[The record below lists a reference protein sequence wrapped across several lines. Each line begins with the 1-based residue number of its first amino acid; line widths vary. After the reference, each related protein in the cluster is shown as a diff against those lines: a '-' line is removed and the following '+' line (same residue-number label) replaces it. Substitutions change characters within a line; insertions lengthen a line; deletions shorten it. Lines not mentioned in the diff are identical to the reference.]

1 MPSAHPKG
9 LLGHFPHRPT
19 PSCICNQGRS
29 GGGGWA
35 VVLWLRNK
43 LSLGSEHART
53 FRSGPQDRENQ
64 SEDNHTSLLSPQH
77 SEGHSGSPVGPTAIT
92 FSVFLSCLRM
102 SWDHFLNK
110 LLDSNQFP
118 GLEHHLRALALQ
130 LHPTQTRAAPYPKEP
145 SHISKGH
152 KRCPLLI
159 KQWSLPGQSWL
170 FHQTG

>member
-1 MPSAHPKG
+1 MSTGAPACGGSPFTWSCKWCQCHMPSAHPKG

-29 GGGGWA
+29 GDGGWA

-77 SEGHSGSPVGPTAIT
+77 SEGHSGSPMGPTAIT
-92 FSVFLSCLRM
+92 FSVFLSCRRM
-102 SWDHFLNK
+102 SWDYFLNK
-110 LLDSNQFP
+110 LLDSN
-118 GLEHHLRALALQ
+118 HSLQ
-130 LHPTQTRAAPYPKEP
+130 VWDT
-145 SHISKGH
+145 I
-152 KRCPLLI
+152 
-159 KQWSLPGQSWL
+159 
-170 FHQTG
+170 

>member
-29 GGGGWA
+29 GDGGWA

-77 SEGHSGSPVGPTAIT
+77 SEVLWFPSGAHSNNILSFPVLLQN
-92 FSVFLSCLRM
+92 VLR
-102 SWDHFLNK
+102 
-110 LLDSNQFP
+110 LL
-118 GLEHHLRALALQ
+118 
-130 LHPTQTRAAPYPKEP
+130 PK
-145 SHISKGH
+145 
-152 KRCPLLI
+152 
-159 KQWSLPGQSWL
+159 
-170 FHQTG
+170 